1 MKACGF
7 GSDVV
12 VAATE
17 VLHEGMAGS
26 QDPGG
31 AVLHVG
37 QLPAR
42 RLRGYLLVAIAET
55 HGETLAA

>member
-1 MKACGF
+1 MVCGF
-7 GSDVV
+7 GTDVV

-26 QDPGG
+26 RDPGG

-37 QLPAR
+37 QPPAQ
-42 RLRGYLLVAIAET
+42 RLRGYLVALAET